1 MELAMVFFVILIF
14 GITVMVILGKGRIK
28 GVIAPLAILL
38 IADFLLLYGK
48 YVVSD
53 GFLTFILYVPS
64 LVLIA
69 ISSILSL
76 IIWVKSK
83 RDSID
88 QRKILA
94 VALGVVMTAVI
105 MATPALDQMD
115 KFKLYQEEYLAVSD
129 AIFQAYD
136 QGKLSLGEEFTSPP
150 YSILGVD
157 KQNSR
162 FPEEVAHKM
171 DTLHK
176 SAGVNSYIVADQD
189 VIYFCFGANLQS
201 IDGIAVC
208 RNGKD
213 PTVDLSLK
221 SRFFDG
227 ATSYEYITEGAY
239 HFRDGL

>member
-1 MELAMVFFVILIF
+1 MELAMVFFVILLL
-14 GITVMVILGKGRIK
+14 GITVVVIFGKEQIK

-69 ISSILSL
+69 ISGIWSL
-76 IIWVKSK
+76 IIWVKCR
-83 RDSID
+83 RDRAN

-94 VALGVVMTAVI
+94 VALGFVVTAVI

-115 KFKLYQEEYLAVSD
+115 KFKLYQKEYLAVSD
-129 AIFQAYD
+129 AIFLAYD

-150 YSILGVD
+150 YSISGVD
-157 KQNSR
+157 KQKSR
-162 FPEEVAHKM
+162 FSEEVVHKM
-171 DTLHK
+171 GTLHK

-189 VIYFCFGANLQS
+189 VIYFSFGANLQS
-201 IDGIAVC
+201 IDGIAIC